1 MYPAVI
7 VTIDFW
13 SSFLNTHIE
22 WSYDYVRRTDED
34 AKQFLE
40 WKNNHIEC
48 TLLWQKA
55 NKPSAMHI
63 DCDPEC
69 DVIAC
74 TMHWRNMNGF
84 TSGTAPFLM
93 EEQLIVICADHSCSF
108 EGVCRPTSQ
117 GDIPVFLKR
126 SNKPWAHISRG
137 DFAQNVKARTKIA
150 GSVLCNTFPDSHVHR
165 QLPQNSFR

>member
-1 MYPAVI
+1 
-7 VTIDFW
+7 
-13 SSFLNTHIE
+13 
-22 WSYDYVRRTDED
+22 
-34 AKQFLE
+34 
-40 WKNNHIEC
+40 
-48 TLLWQKA
+48 
-55 NKPSAMHI
+55 MHI

-84 TSGTAPFLM
+84 TSGTPSKSHLASKHRSKREGTAPFLM

-108 EGVCRPTSQ
+108 EGVCWPTSQ

-126 SNKPWAHISRG
+126 SDKPWAHISRG

-150 GSVLCNTFPDSHVHR
+150 GSVLCNTFPDSYVHR